1 MKLKYSTT
9 QRCMLMFPSNNTIK
23 PALAALGF
31 ISMTLN
37 NELIQSTEQRAVT
50 TIKLGK
56 SDEKTHTVISCD
68 LTVYLTLCFTH
79 TVLFTVVL

>member
-23 PALAALGF
+23 PALF

-50 TIKLGK
+50 VKLGK
-56 SDEKTHTVISCD
+56 SDEKTPTVISCD
-68 LTVYLTLCFTH
+68 LTVCLTLCFTH